1 MINFGAQIGIGEN
14 ETTEYKYAFNQETVE
29 SVCAFANRRGGTNV
43 DDLLNNRYLSTL
55 RNKAIANHFHQLG
68 EIEKF
73 GSGVTRVIRLFCEA
87 GLEAPKYETVSG
99 GIKVTVFARKGKNK
113 VADKVADKFPAKNK
127 ILEILEKNPGCKV
140 GDIMM
145 RTGFSDSYVRKILAG
160 LCKSCKVERRG
171 SRKTGGFYLVSAPDL
186 RGNHET

>member
-1 MINFGAQIGIGEN
+1 M
-14 ETTEYKYAFNQETVE
+14 
-29 SVCAFANRRGGTNV
+29 SV
-43 DDLLNNRYLSTL
+43 DDLLNNRYRSTL

-73 GSGVTRVIRLFCEA
+73 GSGVTRIIRLFCEA
-87 GLEAPKYETVSG
+87 GLKAPKYETISG

-113 VADKVADKFPAKNK
+113 VVDKFPTENK
-127 ILEILEKNPGCKV
+127 ILGILEKNPGCKV

-145 RTGFSDSYVRKILAG
+145 RTGFSDSYVRKILTG
-160 LCKSCKVERRG
+160 LCKSCKVEHRG